1 MIPLDKIGEYTLVC
15 ERFNIECSI
24 QNKLDMLEAVRSY
37 LQGYISLGNPS
48 MITGITKQELLAKTV
63 PEALRKLDETK
74 ERWSFVLTHLD
85 DAFKDVLSRLLTLGI
100 AADSEAFKPYA
111 GKNSLMRFM
120 TECCGFPGS
129 GRSAVNSTVF
139 SAVMRLKSQSPDR

>member
-48 MITGITKQELLAKTV
+48 MITGITKQELLAK
-63 PEALRKLDETK
+63 PCPKPCESSTK
-74 ERWSFVLTHLD
+74 
-85 DAFKDVLSRLLTLGI
+85 
-100 AADSEAFKPYA
+100 P
-111 GKNSLMRFM
+111 
-120 TECCGFPGS
+120 
-129 GRSAVNSTVF
+129 RSAGHLF
-139 SAVMRLKSQSPDR
+139 LRI